1 MDVYA
6 KLEYVR
12 VYVDNMVIVIM
23 VIIIDL
29 IVAIPFYVDVYTML
43 SQYSAALSIL

>member
-12 VYVDNMVIVIM
+12 VYVDNMVMVIM
-23 VIIIDL
+23 VMIIDL
-29 IVAIPFYVDVYTML
+29 IVAIAFYVDVYTML
-43 SQYSAALSIL
+43 SQYCRNRSEP